1 MGVHLNETELADLEP
16 QIFKIFKKELGF
28 FDNDILSTTMATINR
43 CSGRMFCYSS
53 AWSCVQLTV
62 HSGQ

>member
-43 CSGRMFCYSS
+43 CSGRMFCYRS
-53 AWSCVQLTV
+53 ARS
-62 HSGQ
+62 